1 MDNPGRKNENSKNTP
16 CTTFK
21 TSCRN
26 IKNITVVRGYKK
38 ETVNLPFIEYVDNDA
53 YESTGEV
60 SSLIVAIKNLDNPS
74 IIAYGD
80 ILFRH
85 YILDQL
91 LESEGDIV
99 LVVDAP
105 WRQKDPNASSQTR
118 DLVTCSEEFDSS
130 YLGNEGVRLINITH
144 DIPENKIHG
153 EWMGLAKFSDVGI
166 QNLREEIQKFS
177 KSGGLK
183 TASMPDLFGRLLQ
196 SRSEIRVEY
205 IAGHWLDV
213 DNGGDLIEARKF
225 L

>member
-1 MDNPGRKNENSKNTP
+1 MN
-16 CTTFK
+16 
-21 TSCRN
+21 
-26 IKNITVVRGYKK
+26 
-38 ETVNLPFIEYVDNDA
+38 
-53 YESTGEV
+53 
-60 SSLIVAIKNLDNPS
+60 NPS

-91 LESEGDIV
+91 LEAEGDIV
-99 LVVDAP
+99 LVVDAL
-105 WRQKDPNASSQTR
+105 WRQKDPNPSSRTR

-130 YLGNEGVRLINITH
+130 YLGNEGVQLINIAH

-153 EWMGLAKFSDVGI
+153 EWIGLAKFSDVGI
-166 QNLREEIQKFS
+166 QKLREEIQKFS
-177 KSGGLK
+177 KSGELK
-183 TASMPDLFGRLLQ
+183 AASMTDLFERLLQ

-213 DNGGDLIEARKF
+213 DNSGDLSEAQKF